1 MKKKSIYKKQLIIY
15 AFLAFAFVN
24 LMLPFKTYTKNGNTE
39 VEQLTAIAYANS
51 EPENPGDPENPE
63 DPVYKPFGLWDWII
77 SLTD

>member
-1 MKKKSIYKKQLIIY
+1 MKKKSIYKKHLIIY

-24 LMLPFKTYTKNGNTE
+24 LMLPFKTYTQNGHTE
-39 VEQLTAIAYANS
+39 LEQLTTIAFANS
-51 EPENPGDPENPE
+51 GTEDPENPE